1 MKKSIAVL
9 STIAMMTGMIAS
21 TQYAH
26 ASSYGSVDSYNQRKV
41 FEMNFDNEKTIDSVS
56 GNEYKTTSNKETF
69 VPGSKNKGLQIN
81 GDDIKVPIKDLS
93 IEQDDTITLSFWFKW
108 DGDLKG
114 NSNRDGIIP
123 IGFGKYGLWLNNGD
137 FGFNTGNDDI
147 YGVKDKI
154 KVNQFSHVIAVFHKN
169 DVEKNELY
177 INGEEQDIKQ
187 IRGTVNNKNAIF
199 NTNYFQISGWN
210 GQEIHKV
217 TGNSVIDE
225 VNLYKGSTDEKQAK
239 EMFLLSRVP
248 DLSVRQNNLHA
259 RVDWATEILDTDLF
273 YKTSFEN
280 GEEKPTFPPRSN
292 TPDGSQSFTN
302 EESYDGETSVKI
314 GSTVNGKGNNWFNES
329 EDKSQH
335 KSETSYMNFSRRQTA
350 PNGSHFSMSV
360 KVKPKGHSTI
370 TSTAIGGPINKT
382 FTLASIYGYRKPL
395 TLLEGAKAGSKR
407 LKVDNLEQ
415 FPIDV
420 VNNRMRNYYYAD
432 KIIPEA
438 NPDRFYDYGYI
449 THIDLETKTM
459 ELSRPIAED
468 FPKGADVPG
477 HTHFNPAYF
486 PTKELFNSDTWKTIN
501 LNTTVDNKDYYDTA
515 KRGFTYFI
523 TSWVLNEMYIDDVR
537 MGYATEVELYRDG
550 NKVYRGYNSEFEDK
564 GATDKEKPDMVR
576 KITFNGDKDDL
587 SINFEKPK
595 DLGTK
600 YVYNIKGLSKTGET
614 PLSKEKEV
622 TVTSG
627 VKGYSY
633 VIDKNKNTIPSD
645 KINLTTE
652 ALKTS
657 LKEKGQHYL
666 HLKAIDGQGNAS
678 EVKHIPIEIPD
689 LVTKANNEENFVHL
703 EWTKGSVEPYT
714 YKVFKEQEGSKEFQT
729 TSTSSYKDGIHVL
742 EIYPETRSQDNTN
755 KDYIPM
761 IDFSNWKGEAFTLP
775 KSASLKKWM
784 EEPNKENEKGYGKGL
799 IHVDAVSITEFNK
812 NPSMI
817 HKYDELVFGLWNNNN
832 WQDISNDSVAEV
844 NTFVASGKGLLF
856 GHDTI
861 HHLRPN
867 FIKIGEGNGIEYVNE
882 NVNIYNGNND
892 KKQFVTGNSTVE
904 INKKGLLTNY
914 PWAIGDIG
922 TKLKIPFAHTYKQ
935 KTAGD
940 IWLRFNYENIGMD
953 DPLNFYLTTRNN
965 IAMIQTGHSNGEAT
979 PDEQKILSNTL
990 FYLAQLTSATELDDR
1005 SSQDVTSPT
1014 IPSITS
1020 MNLGS
1025 DGNVSIDYKGAVDK
1039 GTDYEYYVETTGGNS
1054 NSKLKSNISKATI
1067 TSGMKGYSI
1076 VVDEKSDTVPDAEIE
1091 TKGTSYTV
1099 SPPNTKDFYVH
1110 VASVDKVGNV
1120 SAVSHYHYEDKQ
1132 APVLMIEPNV
1142 KEWTNK
1148 EIVLHV
1154 TATDKDSRVMK
1165 LQMPNGD
1172 WVHGNKATYIV
1183 KENGIYFF
1191 QAVDQGGNETVQS
1204 IVVSNIDKKNPKA
1217 DISAPENWMN
1227 RDVEVKIVGN
1237 DE

>member
-1 MKKSIAVL
+1 MKKYISML
-9 STIAMMTGMIAS
+9 STVAILAGIIVP
-21 TQYAH
+21 TQYAY
-26 ASSYGSVDSYNQRKV
+26 ASSYGSVDSYNQRKI

-56 GNEYKTTSNKETF
+56 GKEYKTTANKEKF
-69 VPGSKNKGLQIN
+69 VPGEKNKGLQMN
-81 GDDIKVPIKDLS
+81 GDDIRVPVKDLP
-93 IEQDDTITLSFWFKW
+93 IEKEELITVSFWFKW
-108 DGDLKG
+108 DG
-114 NSNRDGIIP
+114 NSIGDSYKDGIVP
-123 IGFGKYGLWLNNGD
+123 IGFGKYVLWLNNGD
-137 FGFNTGNDDI
+137 FGFNTGNNDI
-147 YGVKDKI
+147 YGIKNKI
-154 KVNQFSHVIAVFHKN
+154 KPNQFIHVIAVFHKN
-169 DVEKNELY
+169 NAEKNELFL
-177 INGEEQDIKQ
+177 NGEKQ
-187 IRGTVNNKNAIF
+187 SMKQLRGTINNNNAMF
-199 NTNYFQISGWN
+199 NANHFQISGWN

-225 VNLYKGSTDEKQAK
+225 VNLYKGSTDDKQAK

-248 DLSVRQNNLHA
+248 DLTVRQNNLHA

-314 GSTVNGKGNNWFNES
+314 GSTVNGKGNNWFNGS

-382 FTLASIYGYRKPL
+382 FSLASIYGYSKPL
-395 TLLEGAKAGSKR
+395 TLLEDAKAGSKR

-415 FPIDV
+415 FPIDI

-459 ELSRPIAED
+459 ELSHPIAED

-477 HTHFNPAYF
+477 HIHFNPAYF

-523 TSWVLNEMYIDDVR
+523 TSWVLDGMYIDDVR

-550 NKVYRGYNSEFEDK
+550 NKIYKGYNSEFEDK

-576 KITFNGDKDDL
+576 KINFNGNKDDL

-595 DLGTK
+595 DLGTT

-678 EVKHIPIEIPD
+678 EVKHMPIEIPE
-689 LVTKANNEENFVHL
+689 LVAEANNEENFIHL
-703 EWTKGSVEPYT
+703 EWTKGSVEPYS
-714 YKVFKEQEGSKEFQT
+714 YKLFKKQEGSKEFQT

-742 EIYPETRSQDNTN
+742 EIYPETKSQDPAN

-761 IDFSNWKGEAFTLP
+761 IDFSNWKGETFKLP

-784 EEPNKENEKGYGKGL
+784 EESNQEHKNGYGKGL
-799 IHVDAVSITEFNK
+799 INVDAVSITEFNK
-812 NPSMI
+812 DPSMV

-832 WQDISNDSVAEV
+832 WQDISNDSVSEV
-844 NTFVASGKGLLF
+844 NKFVASGKGLLF

-867 FIKIGEGNGIEYVNE
+867 FIKIGEGNGIEYINE
-882 NVNIYNGNND
+882 NVSIYNGNND

-979 PDEQKILSNTL
+979 PDEQKILANTL
-990 FYLAQLTSATELDDR
+990 FYLAQLTSETKLDDR
-1005 SSQDVTSPT
+1005 SSQDVTEPTTPT
-1014 IPSITS
+1014 ISS
-1020 MNLGS
+1020 VNVKE
-1025 DGNVSIDYKGAVDK
+1025 DGNVLVNYQKAVDV
-1039 GTDYEYYVETTGGNS
+1039 GTSYEYYVEANGGNS
-1054 NSKLKSNISKATI
+1054 NSKLKSNISKATV
-1067 TSGMKGYSI
+1067 TSGLKGYSI
-1076 VVDEKSDTVPDAEIE
+1076 IIDEQPDSVPDNVIE
-1091 TKGTSYTV
+1091 TKDLSYII
-1099 SPPNTKDFYVH
+1099 SPPNTKDFYIH
-1110 VASVDKVGNV
+1110 VASVDNAGNV
-1120 SAVSHYHYEDKQ
+1120 SKVSHYRYEDKQ
-1132 APVLMIEPNV
+1132 APILTITQNT

-1148 EIVLHV
+1148 EVVLNV
-1154 TATDKDSRVMK
+1154 ITTDKDSRVMK
-1165 LQMPNGD
+1165 ICLPNGD
-1172 WVHGNKATYIV
+1172 WIHNDKGTFIV
-1183 KENGIYFF
+1183 KENGIYYFK
-1191 QAVDQGGNETVQS
+1191 AVDQGGNETMTS
-1204 IVVSNIDKKNPKA
+1204 IVVSNIDKNNPKVQINSPEEWRNE
-1217 DISAPENWMN
+1217 DIKIEIEG
-1227 RDVEVKIVGN
+1227 RDE
-1237 DE
+1237 

>member
-1 MKKSIAVL
+1 MKKCIAVL
-9 STIAMMTGMIAS
+9 STVAMMTGMIAS

-26 ASSYGSVDSYNQRKV
+26 ASNYGSVDSYNQRKV

-56 GNEYKTTSNKETF
+56 GKEYKTTSNKETF

-93 IEQDDTITLSFWFKW
+93 VEKEDTITVSFWFKW

-123 IGFGKYGLWLNNGD
+123 IGFGKYALWLNNGD
-137 FGFNTGNDDI
+137 FGFNTGNNDV
-147 YGVKDKI
+147 YGVKDKM
-154 KVNQFSHVIAVFHKN
+154 KANQFAHIIAVFHKN
-169 DVEKNELY
+169 SVEKNELY
-177 INGEEQDIKQ
+177 INGEKQNIKQ
-187 IRGTVNNKNAIF
+187 VRGVVNNDNAIF
-199 NTNYFQISGWN
+199 NANYFQISGWN

-239 EMFLLSRVP
+239 EIFLLSRVP

-259 RVDWATEILDTDLF
+259 RADWATEILDTDLF
-273 YKTSFEN
+273 YKTSFEA
-280 GEEKPTFPPRSN
+280 GEERPTFPPRSN
-292 TPDGSQSFTN
+292 TPDGSQSFSS

-314 GSTVNGKGNNWFNES
+314 GPTVNGKGNNWFNES
-329 EDKSQH
+329 ED

-382 FTLASIYGYRKPL
+382 FSLASIYGYSKPL
-395 TLLEGAKAGSKR
+395 TLLEDAKAGSKR

-415 FPIDV
+415 FPIDI
-420 VNNRMRNYYYAD
+420 VNTRMRNYYYAD
-432 KIIPEA
+432 KIILEA

-515 KRGFTYFI
+515 KRGFNYFI
-523 TSWVLNEMYIDDVR
+523 TSWVHDGMYVDDIQ

-550 NKVYRGYNSEFEDK
+550 NKVYKGYNSEFEDK
-564 GATDKEKPDMVR
+564 GAIDKEKPDMVR
-576 KITFNGDKDDL
+576 KITLNGDRDDL
-587 SINFEKPK
+587 SIAFEKPK

-622 TVTSG
+622 TVTSE

-652 ALKTS
+652 SLKTS
-657 LKEKGQHYL
+657 LKEQGQYYL
-666 HLKAIDGQGNAS
+666 HLKTIDNQGNMS
-678 EVKHIPIEIPD
+678 EVKHMPIEIPE
-689 LVTKANNEENFVHL
+689 LIAKANHEENFVNL
-703 EWTKGSVEPYT
+703 KWTKGSVEPYT
-714 YKVFKEQEGSKEFQT
+714 YKVFKKQEGSKEFQT

-742 EIYPETRSQDNTN
+742 EIYPETRSQDPTN

-761 IDFSNWKGEAFTLP
+761 IDFSNWKGETFKLP

-784 EEPNKENEKGYGKGL
+784 EESNQEHKNGYGKGL
-799 IHVDAVSITEFNK
+799 INVDAVSITEFNK
-812 NPSMI
+812 DPSMI

-832 WQDISNDSVAEV
+832 WQDISNDSVSEV

-861 HHLRPN
+861 HNLRPN
-867 FIKIGEGNGIEYVNE
+867 FIKIGKGNGIEYVNE
-882 NVNIYNGNND
+882 NVSIYNGNND

-1014 IPSITS
+1014 MPSITS

-1025 DGNVSIDYKGAVDK
+1025 DGNVSIDYKSAVDK
-1039 GTDYEYYVETTGGNS
+1039 GTDYEYYVEATGGNS

-1067 TSGMKGYSI
+1067 TSGLKGYSI
-1076 VVDEKSDTVPDAEIE
+1076 AIDENPNTQPDSIVE
-1091 TKGTSYTV
+1091 TSNTSLKMNA
-1099 SPPNTKDFYVH
+1099 PNTKDFYVH
-1110 VASVDKVGNV
+1110 IAGVDNAGNLSEV
-1120 SAVSHYHYEDKQ
+1120 EHYHYVDKLPPEITITQ
-1132 APVLMIEPNV
+1132 NT
-1142 KEWTNK
+1142 KDWTNK
-1148 EIVLHV
+1148 EVVLTV
-1154 TATDKDSRVMK
+1154 VVTDKDSKVMR
-1165 LQMPNGD
+1165 LRLPNGD
-1172 WVHGNKATYIV
+1172 WINDYKATYIV

-1227 RDVEVKIVGN
+1227 RDVEVKIVGT